1 MTDPTPAKEKNME
14 LNQLKA
20 FVTVAHQGNLTQ
32 ASERLFL
39 SQPAVS
45 AQIKAIENE
54 LGTPLFVRNSN
65 GMSLTRRKPNPCC
78 NTNTGWNTLPK
89 RWPPTTPKKSASA

>member
-1 MTDPTPAKEKNME
+1 LPRVYVKTAAEKNNRVMTDPTPAKEKNME

-39 SQPAVS
+39 FQPP
-45 AQIKAIENE
+45 
-54 LGTPLFVRNSN
+54 LG
-65 GMSLTRRKPNPCC
+65 LTRHRE
-78 NTNTGWNTLPK
+78 G
-89 RWPPTTPKKSASA
+89 